1 MVANLN
7 NPSNIVI
14 FGAGYVGMSLAVLL
28 SQTNQV
34 QVIDTDASKITKINN
49 KETTV
54 KDSLIQEYLS
64 EKKLFLTASL
74 PSREIFQASQIYII
88 ATPTDYDEENN
99 AFDTSS
105 VEQVIE
111 DILNNNNNP
120 DALIIIKSTVPVGFT
135 ESLNRKYQTNRII
148 FSPESDTSIL
158 LEA

>member
-88 ATPTDYDEENN
+88 ATPTDYDEDTNYFNTKSIENV
-99 AFDTSS
+99 
-105 VEQVIE
+105 VEDVLRI
-111 DILNNNNNP
+111 NRNVTMV
-120 DALIIIKSTVPVGFT
+120 IKSTIPVGYT
-135 ESLNRKYQTNRII
+135 KALNK
-148 FSPESDTSIL
+148 
-158 LEA
+158 